1 MNILNFIIAILALV
15 IAVLA
20 YQRSGGMKD
29 LRQSTAEMLGKIE
42 KRMREQEEKETEKEK
57 AGK

>member
-20 YQRSGGMKD
+20 YQRSGGVKD
-29 LRQSTAEMLGKIE
+29 LRQSTAEMLGKME
-42 KRMREQEEKETEKEK
+42 KRMREQEERETEKEK